1 MLTKYYGDVPAVDG
15 VDLDIADGEMLVLL
29 GPSGCGK
36 TTTLRCIAGLED
48 VSGGRILMG
57 DRIVSQAGQSIPPE
71 RRNIGM
77 VFQSYAVWPH
87 LTVFENVAFGLRRK
101 RTSKVEIWT
110 KVNETLELVGL
121 SGVGERS
128 VNKLSGGQQQR
139 VALARA
145 IVLEPE
151 VLLFDEPLS
160 NLDAKLRERMRVE
173 LRQLQ
178 QRLGITSIYVTHD
191 QQEAMVIADR
201 IALMH
206 DGHVDQI
213 GTPAVMYERPASL
226 FGAEFLGSANIW
238 PAEIIAGGDSPRLR
252 AVGGPEL
259 SVNERDVHAGDLVS
273 VMCRPEHVAIRRAP
287 IDGPNAF
294 KAQVTLTAFLGN
306 LADVYLKMGDLTLR
320 AQLSP
325 PQILP
330 PGTDVWVCLPP
341 DKLVLYRRS
350 AGQT

>member
-1 MLTKYYGDVPAVDG
+1 
-15 VDLDIADGEMLVLL
+15 
-29 GPSGCGK
+29 
-36 TTTLRCIAGLED
+36 
-48 VSGGRILMG
+48 
-57 DRIVSQAGQSIPPE
+57 
-71 RRNIGM
+71 
-77 VFQSYAVWPH
+77 
-87 LTVFENVAFGLRRK
+87 VAFGLRRK
-101 RTSKVEIWT
+101 RATKAEIWT
-110 KVNETLELVGL
+110 KVNATLEVVGL

-128 VNKLSGGQQQR
+128 VSKLSGGQQQR

-145 IVLEPE
+145 IVLEPQ

-160 NLDAKLRERMRVE
+160 NLDAKLRERMRIE

-238 PAEIIAGGDSPRLR
+238 AAEIIGGDDSPRLR
-252 AVGGPEL
+252 AVGGLEL
-259 SVNERDVHAGDLVS
+259 LASECDFHAGDLVS
-273 VMCRPEHVAIRRAP
+273 VMCRPEHVALRRDP
-287 IDGPNAF
+287 IDGPNVF
-294 KAQVTLTAFLGN
+294 KAQVILTAFLGN
-306 LADVYLKMGDLTLR
+306 FSDVYLKMGDLTLR

-330 PGTDVWVCLPP
+330 LGTDAWVCLPP
-341 DKLVLYRRS
+341 DKLVLYKHP